1 MASAHTHQRYP
12 QSDRFS
18 LLWLGLGLVATWFS
32 APAWTQPLA
41 PWLAG
46 IFMLRFFRTQPLW
59 RAILL
64 QWPSATLG
72 FIPAPASFAIVAMI
86 IAGLIGLTPYLLDRW
101 AAPYLPTA
109 LRTLVFPI
117 ACVSL
122 DYAFSFAVTGTISSI
137 AYTQFSVGPLMQLA
151 AVAGIWPIVFLI
163 NWTATVVNATWE
175 QGRIWPGWRSPLG
188 AWVGVM
194 MLVLVAGG
202 LRLALAQPGEPNVKV
217 AGIALDTLTLGEATY
232 TAQTGNTLDV
242 PLTVDYTS
250 PELQTVMTS
259 FGAFFQNPDDPTF
272 APVRAEI
279 ERLNNELFN
288 LSRREA
294 QAGAQIVAWSEAN
307 AYVLKRDE
315 PAFIARGQQLA
326 RDEGIYLLMAMVTL
340 TPGQDKI
347 ENKVVTIDPQGQI
360 AATYFKNK
368 LPPGENSV
376 QGDGIIPVIDT
387 PYGRLAAVI
396 CYDMD
401 SPDFIRQLG
410 RQDVDLVIAGSGD
423 WKAIM
428 PWHAHVAVVRSIENG
443 FALVRPVRNGLL
455 VHADRYGRIIDSLDY
470 FTAQERVL
478 TGAVSARSTPTLY
491 PFVGDAFA
499 VLAVASCG
507 AVVMTALFTALRR
520 ALTGR
525 RQARP
530 AAA

>member
-1 MASAHTHQRYP
+1 
-12 QSDRFS
+12 
-18 LLWLGLGLVATWFS
+18 
-32 APAWTQPLA
+32 
-41 PWLAG
+41 
-46 IFMLRFFRTQPLW
+46 
-59 RAILL
+59 
-64 QWPSATLG
+64 
-72 FIPAPASFAIVAMI
+72 
-86 IAGLIGLTPYLLDRW
+86 
-101 AAPYLPTA
+101 
-109 LRTLVFPI
+109 
-117 ACVSL
+117 
-122 DYAFSFAVTGTISSI
+122 
-137 AYTQFSVGPLMQLA
+137 
-151 AVAGIWPIVFLI
+151 
-163 NWTATVVNATWE
+163 
-175 QGRIWPGWRSPLG
+175 
-188 AWVGVM
+188 
-194 MLVLVAGG
+194 
-202 LRLALAQPGEPNVKV
+202 
-217 AGIALDTLTLGEATY
+217 
-232 TAQTGNTLDV
+232 
-242 PLTVDYTS
+242 
-250 PELQTVMTS
+250 
-259 FGAFFQNPDDPTF
+259 
-272 APVRAEI
+272 
-279 ERLNNELFN
+279 LNNELFN